1 MSKQM
6 KSRFW
11 LMTAGVGVAVLALL
25 PLMMDSS
32 TRLLAQSEEDD
43 ALVAEDSEVTAPA
56 PAECTFFTPSRP
68 SEGVDAESI
77 GTIWNASLASQQT
90 QLVAGLLP
98 DFRSGRGDRTLSTGG
113 PYLSRIDH
121 HIFSLLQAKNIPPA
135 SLTTDEEFLRR
146 VTMDLTG
153 RIPLAADVTSFLADS
168 TVEKR
173 SNKIDQLL
181 NSPEWVDR
189 WTMWLGDL
197 VKNNVRNTQITRGA
211 LARDASYQ
219 YIRESVAANKP
230 YNQFVSEMIQGLG
243 DNEKMGPPNWIV
255 GGFMSMGPAQD
266 TYDRQLVQTATTFL
280 GMRYFDCVLCHDGAG
295 HLDDVNLWGAQTTR
309 RQVWGMAAFFSRARM
324 TRQVAPATNYVVTE
338 VATGNYLLNTNS
350 GNRPDR
356 APIRAGAATILQG
369 VNNISPTYLFS
380 GRTYA
385 NTAAVNYRAR
395 LAEEITGDLQFSRA
409 TVNYLWA
416 HFFGVGIVDPPDG
429 FDPARLDP
437 KNPPPAPWTIQPSHP
452 ELLDELARG
461 FINMNYDLK
470 AMQREITN
478 SQAYQLSSRYTG
490 EWNPNW
496 ARYQARHLVRRLD
509 AEELVDA
516 LVLSSNVPNPMV
528 VPNYPN
534 PIQWAMQL
542 PDTTVGGGTVAFLD
556 DFLRGDRDEN
566 VRRKELTTT
575 QALSL
580 MNDPFITNRVRA
592 AALTTGRLATLM
604 ATIPDNTQLV
614 DAIYLNVLSRRPS
627 SIERNLAMAKF
638 NTGTRTSNAQD
649 LLWALYNKVDFMFNY

>member
-1 MSKQM
+1 MSKQVR
-6 KSRFW
+6 SRFW
-11 LMTAGVGVAVLALL
+11 LLTAGVALTGLALL
-25 PLMMDSS
+25 PVFMGTSS
-32 TRLLAQSEEDD
+32 GQLQAQSEQDD
-43 ALVAEDSEVTAPA
+43 ALVAEDSEAATPVPPA

-77 GTIWNASLASQQT
+77 GAIWNASLASQQT

-98 DFRSGRGDRTLSTGG
+98 DFRSGRGDRTISAGG
-113 PYLSRIDH
+113 PYLSRIDY

-153 RIPLAADVTSFLADS
+153 RIPLAADVTSFLAD
-168 TVEKR
+168 TNVEKR

-197 VKNNVRNTQITRGA
+197 TKNNVRNTQITRGN

-219 YIRESVAANKP
+219 YIRKSVAANKP

-243 DNEKMGPPNWIV
+243 NNEEQGPPNWIV

-266 TYDRQLVQTATTFL
+266 TYDRQLVQTATTYL

-295 HLDDVNLWGAQTTR
+295 HLDGVNLWGAQTTR
-309 RQVWGMAAFFSRARM
+309 RQAWGMAAFFSRARL
-324 TRQVAPATNYVVTE
+324 TRQAAPATNYVVTE

-350 GNRPDR
+350 GNRPNR
-356 APIRAGAATILQG
+356 APING
-369 VNNISPTYLFS
+369 VNNISPTYLSS
-380 GRTYA
+380 GRSYP
-385 NTAAVNYRAR
+385 NTAAENYRAR
-395 LAEEITGDLQFSRA
+395 LAAEITGDLQFSRA

-437 KNPPPAPWTIQPSHP
+437 KNPPPAPWTVQPSHP

-461 FINMNYDLK
+461 FINMNFDLK

-490 EWNPNW
+490 EWDPNW

-509 AEELVDA
+509 SEELVDA
-516 LVLSSNVPNPMV
+516 LVLSSNVPNPMTV
-528 VPNYPN
+528 VNYPT
-534 PIQWAMQL
+534 PFQWAMQL
-542 PDTTVGGGTVAFLD
+542 PDTTVGGGGAQAFLD

-614 DAIYLNVLSRRPS
+614 DEIYLNVLSRRPTT
-627 SIERNLAMAKF
+627 IERNLAVAKF
-638 NTGTRTSNAQD
+638 NTGTRTANAQD